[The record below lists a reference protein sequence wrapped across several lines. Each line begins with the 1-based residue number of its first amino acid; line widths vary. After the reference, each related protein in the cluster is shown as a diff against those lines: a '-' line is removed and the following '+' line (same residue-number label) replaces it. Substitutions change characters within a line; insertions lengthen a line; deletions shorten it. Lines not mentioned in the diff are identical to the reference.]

1 MCGWCVEMGGSGDC
15 PSHAKHE
22 KTLILHM
29 LREMWLN
36 GDMSLH
42 RIYSSWEQLEANLE
56 ITTETATPGKH
67 RMVPCPTCGAKQKI
81 NLPFE
86 GLFPYQTCQSCHN
99 PFHVNKDSTLRK
111 LTEEEKKELPGAWV
125 QVVEDM
131 NKQKVAVTFR
141 LE

>member
-1 MCGWCVEMGGSGDC
+1 VGDLHGC
-15 PSHAKHE
+15 PKQAKHD
-22 KTLILHM
+22 KALILHM

-36 GDMSLH
+36 GDASLH

-56 ITTETATPGKH
+56 ITTEPADQTKL
-67 RMVPCPTCGAKQKI
+67 RIVPCPTCGAKQVI

-86 GLFPYQTCQSCHN
+86 GVFPYQTCQSCRN
-99 PFHVNKDSTLRK
+99 PFYVNKDLKLRK

-131 NKQKVAVTFR
+131 NKQKVAVVFR

>member
-1 MCGWCVEMGGSGDC
+1 MGDLSGC
-15 PSHAKHE
+15 PRRAKHDRS
-22 KTLILHM
+22 LILHL

-36 GDMSLH
+36 GDASLH

-56 ITTETATPGKH
+56 ITTEASTEEKH
-67 RMVPCPTCGAKQKI
+67 RTTRCPYCGSLQEI

-86 GLFPYQTCQSCHN
+86 GLFPYQTCQSCQQT
-99 PFHVNKDSTLRK
+99 FYVNKDLTLRK
-111 LTEEEKKELPGAWV
+111 LTEEEKRELPGAWV

-131 NKQKVAVTFR
+131 NKQKVAVVFR

>member
-1 MCGWCVEMGGSGDC
+1 MGDLHGC
-15 PSHAKHE
+15 PSHAKHD
-22 KTLILHM
+22 KKLILHM

-36 GDMSLH
+36 GDTSLH

-56 ITTETATPGKH
+56 ITTELPSPGKH
-67 RMVPCPTCGAKQKI
+67 RSILCPTCGAKQEI

-86 GLFPYQTCQSCHN
+86 GVFPYQTCQSCRN
-99 PFHVNKDSTLRK
+99 SFYVSKDFRIRE

-131 NKQKVAVTFR
+131 NKQKVAVVFR

>member
-1 MCGWCVEMGGSGDC
+1 VGDLHGC
-15 PSHAKHE
+15 PKHAKHG

-36 GDMSLH
+36 GDASLH

-56 ITTETATPGKH
+56 ITTEPSTQEKRRT
-67 RMVPCPTCGAKQKI
+67 MPCPSCGTMQEI

-86 GLFPYQTCQSCHN
+86 GVFPYQTCQSCHEA
-99 PFHVNKDSTLRK
+99 FYVNKDLTLRK
-111 LTEEEKKELPGAWV
+111 LTEEEKRELPGAWV

-131 NKQKVAVTFR
+131 NKQKVGVVFR

>member
-1 MCGWCVEMGGSGDC
+1 MGDLHGG
-15 PSHAKHE
+15 PSRAKHD
-22 KTLILHM
+22 KKLILHM

-36 GDMSLH
+36 GDTSLH

-56 ITTETATPGKH
+56 ITTEQATPGKH
-67 RMVPCPTCGAKQKI
+67 RPVPCPTCGAKQEI

-86 GLFPYQTCQSCHN
+86 GVFPYQTCQSCRN
-99 PFHVNKDSTLRK
+99 PFYVAKDLKIRK
-111 LTEEEKKELPGAWV
+111 LTGEEMKELPGAWV

-131 NKQKVAVTFR
+131 NKQKVAVVFK